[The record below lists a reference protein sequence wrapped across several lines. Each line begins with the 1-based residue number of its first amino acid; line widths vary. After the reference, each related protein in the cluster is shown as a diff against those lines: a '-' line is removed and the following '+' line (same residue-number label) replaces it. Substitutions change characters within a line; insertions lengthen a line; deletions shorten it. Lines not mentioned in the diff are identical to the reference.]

1 MAVARP
7 DTRYQ
12 RGEIVERGGSGITQ
26 VIADPVPGTWEVRLS
41 DIADTQTFDWQQAKK
56 EEPVPSTP
64 ATLTVSALAVDVD
77 VVTTE
82 AVADNGNGNGAANGA
97 SHQVWMTNR
106 MAAFEGAAATTP
118 VGSARQALH
127 EIGQREQQVFEVE
140 VLPGSTA
147 LMVNTRVAGE
157 GDLDVYVFDCTGDA
171 CSAAR
176 ADGDPLGDESIV
188 VHNPAAGTWKVVVD
202 GAALP
207 AGGTT
212 YEYLDV
218 VFNPAYGTVASIDM
232 PQERASGARWTTTA
246 HGWTASAA
254 HAEGRRPYL
263 AVLVQGRSGGES
275 YWVSMGEV
283 GMR

>member
-1 MAVARP
+1 M
-7 DTRYQ
+7 
-12 RGEIVERGGSGITQ
+12 
-26 VIADPVPGTWEVRLS
+26 IADPVPGTWEVRLA

-56 EEPVPSTP
+56 EEPVPPTP

-106 MAAFEGAAATTP
+106 MAAFEGAAVPTP
-118 VGSARQALH
+118 VGSARSETR
-127 EIGQREQQVFEVE
+127 EIGQREQHVFEVE

-147 LMVNTRVAGE
+147 LMVNTDIAGE
-157 GDLDVYVFDCTGDA
+157 GDIDAYVFDCTGDV

-202 GAALP
+202 AAAVP
-207 AGGTT
+207 AGGAT

-218 VFNPAYGTVASIDM
+218 VFNPAYGTVSTIDM

-254 HAEGRRPYL
+254 HEAGRGPYL
-263 AVLVQGRSGGES
+263 AVLVEGRAAGES
-275 YWVSMGEV
+275 YRVSIGEV